1 MSRGIPDDMKDLV
14 WTEDERA
21 AHMKAA
27 STKPAPVPTKAKRRK
42 PGFVTLPTDW
52 IEALKQ
58 AKPHPPWG
66 VALFLVQK
74 FVRSRE
80 NGKRVRTVAVSS
92 SALGAWRIG
101 PYAKVRDL
109 RIIEAVGLIRIE
121 PLKPGQLPRVTW
133 LVDPE
138 G

>member
-1 MSRGIPDDMKDLV
+1 MSRYVYSPGLRRRIEVVEETNAPEASKK
-14 WTEDERA
+14 
-21 AHMKAA
+21 AH
-27 STKPAPVPTKAKRRK
+27 RRK
-42 PGFVTLPTDW
+42 PGFITLTADW
-52 IEALKQ
+52 IEALQKVT
-58 AKPHPPWG
+58 PHPPWG
-66 VALFLVQK
+66 VALYLVQK

-80 NGKRVRTVAVSS
+80 NGKRVQTITVSS
-92 SALGAWRIG
+92 NALEAWQIG

-109 RIIEAVGLIRIE
+109 RIIEAVGLIKIE